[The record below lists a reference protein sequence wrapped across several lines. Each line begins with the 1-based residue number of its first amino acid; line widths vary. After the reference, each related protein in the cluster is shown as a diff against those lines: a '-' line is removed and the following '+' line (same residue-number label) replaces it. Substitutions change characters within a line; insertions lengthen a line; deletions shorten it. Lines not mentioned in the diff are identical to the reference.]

1 MLIMHLRIKSKQT
14 FALALLLLK
23 LVCLK
28 DDSPCSSPPHS
39 LPAFIITSF
48 ARKSARKNA
57 DTCTVQQHHRCW
69 ERCYF
74 NNLLLL
80 YTYTKFFLCN
90 RHYSVPPYCS
100 LSLHELQQQLSFLFF
115 PDTDLRG
122 IICFRRRR
130 IRICLKQLFYTHI
143 FL

>member
-1 MLIMHLRIKSKQT
+1 MLSLSAINLHMLIMHLRIKSKQT
-14 FALALLLLK
+14 FALALLQLK

-90 RHYSVPPYCS
+90 RHYIVPPYS
-100 LSLHELQQQLSFLFF
+100 ALYPYTNYSSSYPFFF
-115 PDTDLRG
+115 P
-122 IICFRRRR
+122 
-130 IRICLKQLFYTHI
+130 
-143 FL
+143 